1 MAGCLRS
8 SRRVRRRR
16 RRRQLDGWVQ
26 TLRVYPSRSF
36 SFLHHVVA
44 SASFALHSRI
54 SRPCRALEP
63 DLRRSFGAVSRS
75 RSTLPSG
82 RFPSAALGGRLAGA
96 VSEPGSSAVEACP
109 NLRERARVSNLEEQR
124 SGRAPTPQF
133 RFAPDVLRRLTVCD
147 SSSARRRSRKSDR
160 STFARRPSSPA
171 DASFPLRCPPDEP
184 NLASPARCSAEAGS
198 ELRFSATQRRGG
210 ARAPQ
215 LAHRS
220 SATDDI
226 IVSLPVPS
234 LPRSPASLPPLPTH
248 AQTRSGQ
255 DEHHERLQY
264 VGTVLSS
271 TAEARVEAR
280 GSRRRARSAPPSP
293 CYRQLTPLAP
303 LTVANLPRPPPQSDV
318 RRSPRRLF
326 ALELTLLVSSPTARV
341 RQHLQGP
348 RLAHGAPVGVL
359 HQRLAL
365 LDGRRVRSE
374 QVPSSRRVRSSF

>member
-198 ELRFSATQRRGG
+198 SSALARHKGVEVPGPPNSPTVRPRRTISSSLS
-210 ARAPQ
+210 PSPLF
-215 LAHRS
+215 LALPHRS
-220 SATDDI
+220 HRF
-226 IVSLPVPS
+226 L
-234 LPRSPASLPPLPTH
+234 R
-248 AQTRSGQ
+248 TRKRGQ
-255 DEHHERLQY
+255 DKM
-264 VGTVLSS
+264 SIMSAFS
-271 TAEARVEAR
+271 TS
-280 GSRRRARSAPPSP
+280 G
-293 CYRQLTPLAP
+293 
-303 LTVANLPRPPPQSDV
+303 
-318 RRSPRRLF
+318 
-326 ALELTLLVSSPTARV
+326 
-341 RQHLQGP
+341 
-348 RLAHGAPVGVL
+348 
-359 HQRLAL
+359 
-365 LDGRRVRSE
+365 
-374 QVPSSRRVRSSF
+374 PSSRRPQRPGWRLEALVGGLAPRLPRRATGS